1 MNGRKGPL
9 SLEQIFTMQIKARNK
24 IEIRNVK
31 IGILG
36 EVNRSLWELERERE
50 KFEFKWGGIKMKI
63 IRDTKNIKIIEGNKK
78 LISSF
83 EFCEVAEK

>member
-50 KFEFKWGGIKMKI
+50 KFEFK
-63 IRDTKNIKIIEGNKK
+63 
-78 LISSF
+78 
-83 EFCEVAEK
+83 

>member
-1 MNGRKGPL
+1 MKGRKGPL
-9 SLEQIFTMQIKARNK
+9 SLEQIFTIQIRARNR

-31 IGILG
+31 IGMLG
-36 EVNRSLWELERERE
+36 EVNRSLWELEREKK
-50 KFEFKWGGIKMKI
+50 KFEFRWGGIRMKI
-63 IRDTKNIKIIEGNKK
+63 IRDTRNIKIIEGNKN